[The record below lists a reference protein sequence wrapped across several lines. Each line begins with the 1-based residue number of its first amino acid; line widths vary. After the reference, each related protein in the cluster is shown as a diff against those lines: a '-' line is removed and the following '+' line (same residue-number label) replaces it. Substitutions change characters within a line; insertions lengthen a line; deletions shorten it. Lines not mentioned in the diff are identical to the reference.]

1 MYKQLNFTSRQNYL
15 NDLADEYGAVVFD
28 LADVLGEE
36 EDFDWLVTSL
46 ENFSAEN
53 LLSEYFISRG
63 KRYDYLVFDKIS
75 QVIICRSD
83 DYYKLHK
90 KYKEQ
95 RYDIWMRNISYLAW
109 NS

>member
-1 MYKQLNFTSRQNYL
+1 MDKQLNFTSRQDYL

-53 LLSEYFISRG
+53 SSSKYFISRG
-63 KRYDYLVFDKIS
+63 KSYDYLVFDKIS

-95 RYDIWMRNISYLAW
+95 RYDIWISNNYISAR
-109 NS
+109 